1 MPKRVFALVTVAAL
15 IAPAI
20 SRANECTSIRD
31 KVNRLACYDRQA
43 SKTSQP
49 DRPCQDF
56 EERSNA
62 LIDRFAI
69 GFSDQGQ
76 FQPLAA
82 DLFSAYTKCES
93 RSKGAHHMQSYS
105 INMQAFLVI
114 NEVWRRGME
123 ECNRHLTGVT
133 AQISG
138 IRSCAWQDMYNGA
151 FMNQLKE
158 KFPILESV
166 QEWKFGPVNQK
177 MLQMVRKF

>member
-1 MPKRVFALVTVAAL
+1 
-15 IAPAI
+15 
-20 SRANECTSIRD
+20 
-31 KVNRLACYDRQA
+31 
-43 SKTSQP
+43 
-49 DRPCQDF
+49 
-56 EERSNA
+56 
-62 LIDRFAI
+62 
-69 GFSDQGQ
+69 
-76 FQPLAA
+76 
-82 DLFSAYTKCES
+82 
-93 RSKGAHHMQSYS
+93 MQSYS
-105 INMQAFLVI
+105 SNMQAFLVI

-158 KFPILESV
+158 KFPILENV